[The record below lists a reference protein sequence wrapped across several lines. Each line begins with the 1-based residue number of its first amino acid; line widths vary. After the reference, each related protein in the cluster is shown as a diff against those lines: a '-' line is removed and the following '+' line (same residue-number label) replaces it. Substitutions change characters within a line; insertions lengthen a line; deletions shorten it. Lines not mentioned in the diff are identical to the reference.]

1 MVGVVVVV
9 GFEDDVVAAADFLEG
24 GAGFGGDPVRLHF
37 LPRLRD
43 EGQVGVEFVDHMA
56 AVAVFL
62 FCYNARS
69 ICRPYRL
76 GWLACPT
83 VTV

>member
-1 MVGVVVVV
+1 MVGVVEGVE
-9 GFEDDVVAAADFLEG
+9 GDVVAAADFLEG

-37 LPRLRD
+37 LPVFRVED
-43 EGQVGVEFVDHMA
+43 QVGMEFVDHMA

-62 FCYNARS
+62 FCYKARS

-76 GWLACPT
+76 GWLACLT